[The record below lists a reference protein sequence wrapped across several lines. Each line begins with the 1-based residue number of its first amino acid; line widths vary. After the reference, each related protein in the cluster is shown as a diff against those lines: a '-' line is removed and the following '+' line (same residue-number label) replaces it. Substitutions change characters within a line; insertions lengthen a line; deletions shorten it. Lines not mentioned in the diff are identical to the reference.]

1 MAASA
6 QSPYKVID
14 QWKIGGAGGW
24 DYLLADSNAHLL
36 YVTHGTKVEVID
48 TATGKLKTEIT
59 GFKGTHGIALDTSN
73 RYGYIS
79 DGGGN
84 VVVVFDRH
92 TFATVATIPAGAI
105 PTGSVSRFKRTN
117 SSPGPEN

>member
-1 MAASA
+1 ME
-6 QSPYKVID
+6 D
-14 QWKIGGAGGW
+14 RRCDGW